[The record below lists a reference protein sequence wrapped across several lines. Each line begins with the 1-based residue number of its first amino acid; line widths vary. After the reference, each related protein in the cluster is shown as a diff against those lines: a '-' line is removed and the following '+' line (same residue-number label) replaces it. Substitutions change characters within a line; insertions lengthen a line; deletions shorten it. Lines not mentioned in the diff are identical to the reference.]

1 MGMYAQY
8 LIVNSTELDS
18 LLNASEDEFDE
29 LLFELQENQDAEVAE
44 LDKLWDVLHYFL
56 TGVSALTPIEN
67 DPLSELI
74 VGKQLF
80 SDDPNAEF
88 ISYTK
93 SEDIATIISAYKK
106 INWDVLTEK
115 FMIKNAAENDLYPSG
130 ITDNK
135 TELLHEMRGELNE
148 LLVFYQSAV
157 NCDKHVIVNIA

>member
-29 LLFELQENQDAEVAE
+29 LLFELQ
-44 LDKLWDVLHYFL
+44 
-56 TGVSALTPIEN
+56 EN